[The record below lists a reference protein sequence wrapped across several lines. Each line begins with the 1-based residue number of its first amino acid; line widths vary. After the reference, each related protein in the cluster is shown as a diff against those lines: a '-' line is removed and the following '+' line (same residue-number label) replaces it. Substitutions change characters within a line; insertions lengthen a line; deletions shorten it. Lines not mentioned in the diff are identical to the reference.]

1 MSAER
6 RYWRNN
12 RHTLVTELAEPG
24 SGDEAIMSIAGHVSR
39 ASAPPTRSARRTPS
53 GGSRLRQNPC
63 RSWFTVTE
71 LAESDA
77 GDERQVSTCQP
88 PLAPYLIAT
97 VTGALDAPAAV
108 TTTGT
113 LDPVATPDGT
123 IAFT

>member
-24 SGDEAIMSIAGHVSR
+24 SGDGAIMSIAGHVSR
-39 ASAPPTRSARRTPS
+39 ASVPPTRSARRTPS

-77 GDERQVSTCQP
+77 GDEGQVSTCRP
-88 PLAPYLIAT
+88 PPAPYLITT

-113 LDPVATPDGT
+113 LGPAVTPDGT
-123 IAFT
+123 ITFT